1 MKFYLSLL
9 WLDLTSEK
17 EDLLLKM
24 LVEHSVTI
32 WSFFSINM
40 KLYKKKLQRSKGF
53 RTKLCVDGT
62 KLHVN

>member
-24 LVEHSVTI
+24 LVEHSVTV
-32 WSFFSINM
+32 WSFFFINM
-40 KLYKKKLQRSKGF
+40 KLYKNLQRSKGF
-53 RTKLCVDGT
+53 RTKLCVDET
-62 KLHVN
+62 KLRVN

>member
-24 LVEHSVTI
+24 LVEHSVTV
-32 WSFFSINM
+32 WSFF
-40 KLYKKKLQRSKGF
+40 F
-53 RTKLCVDGT
+53 
-62 KLHVN
+62 H